1 MLNQEIIRDLG
12 LSHPRLDII
21 CAITKRYG
29 FMGKLTSF
37 GGRYVY
43 IMLPPYASE
52 ESITNLSTHLMI
64 EGFSVTMTSICCSG
78 VKID

>member
-21 CAITKRYG
+21 CMITKRYG

-52 ESITNLSTHLMI
+52 ESIMNLSTHLTI